1 MELMKNGLSDKA
13 IQRIALA
20 FSKVYPT
27 FNIESFSKDVLNS
40 YDSLELKERVNHI
53 IAILHKQMPK
63 DFIDTVKIFEKIP
76 AIWDRGDSND
86 PLRSFAAWPIIDY
99 IGVHGLTHPQESL
112 AILKQLTNLFSA
124 EFSIRPFIKEYPK
137 VCHQQFLLWVNDESE
152 DVRRLVSEGT
162 RPRLPWGIRLHQFI
176 ENPNINIPL
185 LTSLK
190 DDSSL
195 YVRRSV
201 ANHLNDIAKDHPE
214 LVIEVCKQWY
224 KNANNELK
232 WLIKHATRSH
242 PELVIEVCKQWYK
255 NANNELKWLIKHATR
270 SLVKYGYTDVF
281 PLLGF
286 TENPQVTISE
296 LSVPANNIKLGDKMP
311 FQFILHS
318 NSNDKQKLVI
328 DYAIHFVKANGKQQ
342 AKVFKLK
349 NIVIAKEDKKILA
362 KQFSFKPISTRKY
375 YVGEH
380 KLEIFVNGISMA
392 VANFNVSSC

>member
-1 MELMKNGLSDKA
+1 MELMKNGLSEKA
-13 IQRIALA
+13 IQRIVQA
-20 FSKVYPT
+20 FANVYPT
-27 FNIESFSKDVLNS
+27 FNIKTFTNDVLNG

-53 IAILHKQMPK
+53 IAALHKQMPD
-63 DFIDTVKIFEKIP
+63 DFIETIKVFEKIP
-76 AIWDRGDSND
+76 AIWDRGDRED

-99 IGVHGLTHPQESL
+99 IGVHGLSHPQESL
-112 AILKQLTNLFSA
+112 AILRQLTHLFSA
-124 EFSIRPFIKEYPK
+124 EFAIRPFIKEHPDA
-137 VCHQQFLLWVNDESE
+137 CHQQFLLWVGDNSE

-214 LVIEVCKQWY
+214 LVIKVCKQWY
-224 KNANNELK
+224 ENANNE
-232 WLIKHATRSH
+232 
-242 PELVIEVCKQWYK
+242 V
-255 NANNELKWLIKHATR
+255 KWLIKHATR

-286 TENPQVTISE
+286 TKNPQVAINE
-296 LSVPANNIKLGDKMP
+296 LSIGATNIKFGDKMS

-318 NSNDKQKLVI
+318 KSNNEQKLVI

-349 NIVIAKEDKKILA
+349 NVVLAKEDKKTLV
-362 KQFSFKPISTRKY
+362 KEFSFKPISTRKY

-380 KLEIFVNGISMA
+380 KLEIFVNGLSKA

>member
-124 EFSIRPFIKEYPK
+124 EFAIRPFIKEYPK

-201 ANHLNDIAKDHPE
+201 ANHLNDIAKD
-214 LVIEVCKQWY
+214 
-224 KNANNELK
+224 
-232 WLIKHATRSH
+232 H